1 MTADPDLRED
11 LPHNE
16 AAGASAAA
24 ADALAR
30 TAGLPLLLLVGNP
43 NVGKTSLF
51 NRMAR
56 RNERVGNYPGVTVER
71 RTAEMA
77 LPGGR
82 RALLADV
89 PGAYSLSARSSE
101 EQIAVQAVL
110 GWADNP
116 RPDLVIV
123 VVDAG
128 QLVRNLYLVL
138 QLIELRVPLLVALN
152 MVDEAGERAP
162 DPRALSDA
170 LGVTCV
176 ATNARS
182 GAGLDELSRAILER
196 LERARPPR
204 LHVRYPQEL
213 LRDADAIADAL
224 PEEWRGSVERDR
236 ALALWALTSL
246 EPDDELVGIPEALRQ
261 RCAQVL
267 ERAAARDVDREI
279 IESRY
284 HALEALLP
292 GVVKPPDRPQKAAPS
307 RTERIDRVLLH
318 PAYGFLVFL
327 AIMLVVFQSLFAWA
341 DPVMGGIESL
351 FGAVHELCS
360 SLLPAGFFQDLLTK
374 GVIDGVGNVVV
385 FLPQI
390 CLLFL
395 FIGLLEDSGYMARVA
410 YLMDRAL
417 RSVGL
422 HGRAFVPM
430 MSGFAC
436 AVPAIMATRTMER
449 RRDRLLTMLVVPLMS
464 CSARLP
470 VYTLIIG
477 ALFPPS
483 RFLGVLPV
491 QGLLMVAMYLFSTCI
506 ALIAAAVL
514 GRTVVRGSSVPL
526 ILELPPY
533 RWPGLPSV
541 LHLMWLR
548 ARAFLSE
555 AGTVILGFTIVMW
568 VLLSYPKLPEPVAP
582 PPAAVPAAAA
592 VPTTASDPSEPQQ
605 SGARAAA
612 LEYSFGGRLGKTLE
626 PALAPLGFDWKI
638 GVGIVGAFAAREVF
652 VSTIGMV
659 YGLGDMG
666 DDDAPLRERMRAE
679 MRRDGRPAYTPLV
692 GLSLMVFFALA
703 CQCMS
708 TLAVVR
714 RETRSWRW
722 PAFLFAYMTALAWG
736 TSFLVYQGGRL
747 LGF

>member
-1 MTADPDLRED
+1 MSGGSASERIQAGEGR
-11 LPHNE
+11 
-16 AAGASAAA
+16 AGASP
-24 ADALAR
+24 LAPVG
-30 TAGLPLLLLVGNP
+30 TGATVLLVGNP
-43 NVGKTSLF
+43 NVGKTSLY
-51 NRMAR
+51 NRLAR

-71 RTAEMA
+71 RSAD
-77 LPGGR
+77 LPLPSGR
-82 RALLADV
+82 RVVVSDV

-101 EQIAVQAVL
+101 EQIALQAVL

-128 QLVRNLYLVL
+128 QLTRNLYLAL
-138 QLIELRVPLLVALN
+138 QLVEMRVPVLVALN
-152 MVDEAGERAP
+152 MVDEAGDRAP
-162 DPRALSDA
+162 SPAALEKV
-170 LGVTCV
+170 LGVRVV
-176 ATNARS
+176 ATNARTGIGIS
-182 GAGLDELSRAILER
+182 ELAAAMENELAAPR
-196 LERARPPR
+196 RPL
-204 LHVRYPQEL
+204 LHVTYPPAL
-213 LRDADAIADAL
+213 VRDMDHVADAL
-224 PEEWRGSVERDR
+224 PVEWRGNVERER
-236 ALALWALTSL
+236 ALALWALSSL
-246 EPDDELVGIPEALRQ
+246 EPDDELVGVATQLRE
-261 RCAQVL
+261 RCL
-267 ERAAARDVDREI
+267 EVMARAGERDLDREI

-284 HALEALLP
+284 NCIEARLAELPTRLESASS
-292 GVVKPPDRPQKAAPS
+292 QAPS

-318 PAYGFLVFL
+318 PAYGFAFFI
-327 AIMLVVFQSLFAWA
+327 AIMFLVFQSLFAWA
-341 DPVMGGIESL
+341 DPAIGLIETGFALIHS
-351 FGAVHELCS
+351 AVQEH
-360 SLLPAGFFQDLLTK
+360 LPAGFIRDLLTS
-374 GVIDGVGNVVV
+374 GVIDGVGNVVL

-390 CLLFL
+390 LLLFL

-483 RFLGVLPV
+483 SLFGVVPV
-491 QGLLMVAMYLFSTCI
+491 QGLLMVGMYLFSTTI
-506 ALIAAAVL
+506 ALVAAAVL
-514 GRTVVRGSSVPL
+514 GRTLVRGRSVPL

-533 RWPGLPSV
+533 RWPGLGSV
-541 LHLMWLR
+541 STMMWLR

-555 AGTVILGFTIVMW
+555 AGSVILAFTILMW
-568 VLLSYPKLPEPVAP
+568 LLLSFPKVDSVPQEPTSQTDVSASISMQVREADAV
-582 PPAAVPAAAA
+582 PPAK
-592 VPTTASDPSEPQQ
+592 
-605 SGARAAA
+605 
-612 LEYSFGGRLGKTLE
+612 LEAYQLERSFGGRLGKALE
-626 PALAPLGFDWKI
+626 PVLAPLGFDWKI

-652 VSTIGMV
+652 VSVMGMV
-659 YGLGDMG
+659 YGLGEVG

-679 MRRDGRPAYTPLV
+679 MHANGKPVYTPLV
-692 GLSLMVFFALA
+692 GLSLMIFFALA

-714 RETRSWRW
+714 RETKSWRW
-722 PAFLFAYMTALAWG
+722 PGFLFAYMTALAWVM
-736 TSFLVYQGGRL
+736 SFTVYQVGSA

>member
-1 MTADPDLRED
+1 MTAVREAGT
-11 LPHNE
+11 P
-16 AAGASAAA
+16 AASVEGDAPGSISAS
-24 ADALAR
+24 
-30 TAGLPLLLLVGNP
+30 AGLPLLLLVGNP

-51 NRMAR
+51 NRLAR

-71 RTAEMA
+71 RTAELG

-82 RALLADV
+82 RALIADV
-89 PGAYSLSARSSE
+89 PGAYSLSARSGE

-110 GWADNP
+110 GWAENP

-152 MVDEAGERAP
+152 MGDEAGERAP
-162 DPRALSDA
+162 DPRALGDA

-182 GAGLDELSRAILER
+182 GSGLEELSRAILDR
-196 LERARPPR
+196 LERALPPR
-204 LHVRYPQEL
+204 LHVSYPHEL
-213 LRDADAIADAL
+213 IRDADTIADAL
-224 PEEWRGSVERDR
+224 PAEWRGSVERDR

-246 EPDDELVGIPEALRQ
+246 EPDDELVGIPDPLRQ
-261 RCAQVL
+261 RCAEVL

-284 HALEALLP
+284 HALEALLAGVLKAP
-292 GVVKPPDRPQKAAPS
+292 GRPAKAAPS

-318 PAYGFLVFL
+318 PAYGFVVFL

-341 DPVMGGIESL
+341 DPLMGGIESL
-351 FGAVHELCS
+351 FGALHELAGS
-360 SLLPAGFFQDLLTK
+360 QLPPGFFQDLITK

-483 RFLGVLPV
+483 RVFGVLPV

-555 AGTVILGFTIVMW
+555 AGTVILGFTILMW
-568 VLLSYPKLPEPVAP
+568 VLLSYPKPPESLVPSSSPVA
-582 PPAAVPAAAA
+582 ATAEPAAAA
-592 VPTTASDPSEPQQ
+592 ASPPSPHAEEPQQ
-605 SGARAAA
+605 NGAAA

-626 PALAPLGFDWKI
+626 PVLSPLGFDWKI

-679 MRRDGRPAYTPLV
+679 MRRDGRPVYTPLV

-722 PAFLFAYMTALAWG
+722 PAFLFAYMTTLAWG
-736 TSFLVYQGGRL
+736 TSFVVYQGGRL